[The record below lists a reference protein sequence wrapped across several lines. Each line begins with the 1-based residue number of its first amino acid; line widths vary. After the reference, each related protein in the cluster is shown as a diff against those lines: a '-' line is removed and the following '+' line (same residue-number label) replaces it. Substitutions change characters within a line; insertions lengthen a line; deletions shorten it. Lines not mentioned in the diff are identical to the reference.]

1 MKANILAIINRHF
14 NKKSTIK
21 KNLSKFLN
29 LKYGNLNFVT
39 LHTMRF
45 KKKFCGFWDFHCA
58 QSYLKETFNTVWEKE
73 GNALD
78 TACKNKFRCST
89 DLGHLLC
96 RYWQLMEGKFIP
108 KKDESKF
115 LSYLDNNDATID
127 AILNH
132 KYKII
137 CINDAYMHIDFE
149 KATNEINTALNTIL
163 PEKSTFEL

>member
-96 RYWQLMEGKFIP
+96 RYW
-108 KKDESKF
+108 
-115 LSYLDNNDATID
+115 
-127 AILNH
+127 
-132 KYKII
+132 
-137 CINDAYMHIDFE
+137 
-149 KATNEINTALNTIL
+149 
-163 PEKSTFEL
+163 